1 MNAERGNGSHQHSE
15 ADEYW
20 LRLLTGEDAIAGGAR
35 RLFRKM
41 PSPPRC
47 KLCYAPFAG
56 PYAPILKMLGFRRW
70 SLNQQLCRRCM
81 RDLDQHQGG
90 AEVPVSL
97 LYTDVQGSTTL
108 AEQLTPAEFT
118 SALNRFFAVAFAAV
132 DAEFGVIDHIVG
144 DGVMALWVPGFVGGD
159 HPQRAVTA
167 GRRLA
172 ADLTSTRG
180 AGDAFPA
187 GVGVHTGLA
196 YVGVVGQ
203 IGSLD
208 FTVLGDAP
216 NTVARLGSAV
226 SSGELAMSDDIVA
239 AAEVDTSGLDRR
251 VLELKGKAEPFNAWI
266 ERVRVIPG
274 SAS

>member
-1 MNAERGNGSHQHSE
+1 MV
-15 ADEYW
+15 
-20 LRLLTGEDAIAGGAR
+20 
-35 RLFRKM
+35 
-41 PSPPRC
+41 
-47 KLCYAPFAG
+47 
-56 PYAPILKMLGFRRW
+56 GFRRW

-97 LYTDVQGSTTL
+97 LYTDVQGSTAL
-108 AEQLTPAEFT
+108 AEQLTPVEFT
-118 SALNRFFAVAFAAV
+118 SALNRFFAVAVAAV

-159 HPQRAVTA
+159 HPQRAVAA

-180 AGDAFPA
+180 LGDTFPA

-251 VLELKGKAEPFNAWI
+251 VLELKGKVEPFNAWI

-274 SAS
+274 SAL